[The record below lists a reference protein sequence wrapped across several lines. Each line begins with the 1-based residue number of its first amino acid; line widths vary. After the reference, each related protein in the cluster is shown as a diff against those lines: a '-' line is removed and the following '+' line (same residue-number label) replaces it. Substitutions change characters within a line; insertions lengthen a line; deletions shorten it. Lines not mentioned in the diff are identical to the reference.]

1 MYAAIALHELPE
13 EPHQP
18 VNFSFPERSFGQTCV
33 LQLPCIAASRASDLV
48 SGITSYVI
56 WRFSC
61 YLIDVEF

>member
-1 MYAAIALHELPE
+1 MYAAIALPELPE

-18 VNFSFPERSFGQTCV
+18 VNFSFPERSFGQTCA
-33 LQLPCIAASRASDLV
+33 LPASRASCLV

-61 YLIDVEF
+61 YLIDVAF